1 MMTNCENNK
10 ILIIDD
16 HPLGCKV
23 AARLLENMG
32 WNVKTAYNGYD
43 GLKAAQE
50 DYCMILLDLN
60 LPDIQG
66 LELAQK
72 LRDKNHLKETKII
85 AVTGDV
91 KHGLDYYALYGIDA
105 ILSKPF
111 TAKQISQLV
120 ISN

>member
-1 MMTNCENNK
+1 MTNCEKNK

-16 HPLGCKV
+16 HALGCKV
-23 AARLLENMG
+23 AARLLEGMG
-32 WNVKTAYNGYD
+32 WNVRTAYNGCD
-43 GLKAAQE
+43 ALKAAGE

-66 LELAQK
+66 IELAQK
-72 LRDKNHLKETKII
+72 LRNKNHLKETKII

-91 KHGLDYYALYGIDA
+91 KHSLDYYALYGIDG